1 MRHSVPGQQANTDR
15 PVTTGGEVRLLGPV
29 RLIGP
34 DGPVALPDESRLLLG
49 LLALRAGEPVPDAEL
64 LAAIGTSG
72 TARTR
77 ADDPTSPCAPV
88 DGPGHTGAAVDG
100 PTSPCAAVDG
110 PGHTGAAVDGP
121 TSPRAPVDGP
131 RHARAAVD
139 GAVRADVRILDR
151 PATLLAAALADCGSP
166 DALEIGPAGYR
177 LRLPGSRI
185 DAHRFIRL
193 VARAR
198 RRMAAGDLPAA
209 GRLFGAALAT
219 WSDPATPGPG
229 TGLVPDPAVV
239 TCSGTLPPG
248 ARPEIVPP
256 SVTCPGTGVAP
267 EPAVVTCS
275 GTLPPGARPE
285 IVPPTVPGSP
295 EPTGQPLAEAG
306 GEPLRGHRLCPSGWA
321 AVEVRRLRQA
331 RFDAFEDRWECLLR
345 LAVSAYAA
353 AGGPVADR
361 SVVAAGAAGTR
372 LARTAVGELSVAV
385 AGRPLRA
392 RLWELLLVASFL
404 ADGRRAAAQ
413 VQRRAREVF
422 SEQLGV
428 EPAGRICA
436 LAEAAQRG
444 ELPEDWATGQRG
456 EPVPEAGTGRPA
468 SRARAAARLPV
479 PLTALLG
486 REDLLDV
493 VGQRLDQHRLVSLTG
508 TGGAGKTRLAVAAA
522 GRVTDRPVWFVDLTA
537 VESPVRVP
545 QAVAAA
551 LGVPDLGRDLVE
563 ALVADLGAV
572 PALLVLD
579 NCEHLVTGCAELV
592 GRLLSQCPGLRVLA
606 TSRVALRVPGESRI
620 RVPALAVPEPASGH
634 DIAALRAHPATRL
647 FLERAH
653 EFSGRPVPEAS
664 AEAVVRLCAELDG
677 LPLAIELAA
686 ARTPMLSVNEITTRL
701 RADVRLLRSSDPRT
715 PDRHRSIA
723 AAVESSLAQ
732 LEPDACRLFD
742 RLSICAGGFDAELA
756 EAMGGASAPADLA
769 ALVEAS
775 LAEPLPGEPA
785 ESSPTSGQPSE
796 AMPVRYRMLAPIR
809 RHALSRL
816 VASGAEVAA
825 RQDLATYCLGL
836 AERADAQLRGAV
848 QDRWLSRL
856 RAEDSNLR
864 SAMTWLAEAGAGGP
878 VHGDLRLATA
888 LSMYCRLEG
897 HYRDGHRWLA
907 GALARHPAAP
917 PALRARAGIGAAML
931 AMLRCDYPAAIEHAK
946 LARTACRGTG
956 DRRTQARVELIL
968 GSVAREQARYAES
981 ARHLATAGAIFAE
994 CDDEWGEA
1002 QTTELRG
1009 FTAWLAGDLD
1019 RAYSRLRASLRR
1031 HERLGD
1037 ALAAASALM
1046 NLGAV
1051 ALYQGDIDRASSL
1064 LDVALRR
1071 HSAIGFPEGVG
1082 WAHNLRGLVE
1092 LRGGRTRQAAGHLRI
1107 SLAEHRRV
1115 GDLWRTASVLEAL
1128 AEVAR
1133 LEGEPIRGARLL
1145 GAADRIRAEIGAPV
1159 PACERPDAEAT
1170 ERALRAQLD
1179 GPTRSRRAGRTRAEG
1194 RPGAGGWPRTTGWPG
1209 PEPDGRQP
1217 GAGGWRPGPEADG
1230 RRSGS
1235 GGWRPGSEP
1244 VGWRPEADG
1253 WRLGSPGAAGS
1264 LLGTGAFAVAHR
1276 YGRDAPLDAVLAAV
1290 PPEGDP

>member
-1 MRHSVPGQQANTDR
+1 MRHSVPGQQAKMDR
-15 PVTTGGEVRLLGPV
+15 TGSTGGEVRLLGTV
-29 RLIGP
+29 RLVGP
-34 DGPVALPDESRLLLG
+34 GGPVDLPDESSLLLG

-64 LAAIGTSG
+64 LAALGTSATG
-72 TARTR
+72 RIR
-77 ADDPTSPCAPV
+77 ADRPTQP
-88 DGPGHTGAAVDG
+88 GPAADAHSLSAAAAVDAHSLSAAADHLLPAAAIAD
-100 PTSPCAAVDG
+100 PTLPGDAAVDN
-110 PGHTGAAVDGP
+110 PVPAE
-121 TSPRAPVDGP
+121 PRVLD
-131 RHARAAVD
+131 RAA
-139 GAVRADVRILDR
+139 I
-151 PATLLAAALADCGSP
+151 LLATALADCGSP
-166 DALEIGPAGYR
+166 DALEIGPGGYR

-185 DAHRFIRL
+185 DAHRFTRL

-198 RRMAAGDLPAA
+198 RRMAAGELPAA
-209 GRLFGAALAT
+209 VRLFDAALAT
-219 WSDPATPGPG
+219 WTEPTTAGSGTDAIPGPAAG
-229 TGLVPDPAVV
+229 TCAGPGPAGPGPDIVPLVPPA
-239 TCSGTLPPG
+239 SL
-248 ARPEIVPP
+248 VPP
-256 SVTCPGTGVAP
+256 VAP
-267 EPAVVTCS
+267 ES
-275 GTLPPGARPE
+275 
-285 IVPPTVPGSP
+285 
-295 EPTGQPLAEAG
+295 TGQVLAEDG
-306 GEPLRGHRLCPSGWA
+306 GGPLRGHRLCPSGWA
-321 AVEVRRLRQA
+321 ATEVRRLRRA
-331 RFDAFEDRWECLLR
+331 RDDAFEDRWECLLR

-372 LARTAVGELSVAV
+372 LARTAVGELSAAV

-422 SEQLGV
+422 AEQLGV
-428 EPAGRICA
+428 EPAGRVCV

-444 ELPEDWATGQRG
+444 ELPEDWATGDRP
-456 EPVPEAGTGRPA
+456 EPVPEAAAGLPA
-468 SRARAAARLPV
+468 SRPRPATRLPV

-486 REDLLDV
+486 RDELLDV

-508 TGGAGKTRLAVAAA
+508 TGGAGKTRLALAAA
-522 GRVTDRPVWFVDLTA
+522 GRVTDRPVWFVDLTP

-551 LGVPDLGRDLVE
+551 LGVPDLGRDVVE

-572 PALLVLD
+572 PAMLVLD

-592 GRLLSQCPGLRVLA
+592 GRLLSHCPELRVLA

-620 RVPALAVPEPASGH
+620 RVPALAGPEPGGGH
-634 DIAALRAHPATRL
+634 DLDALAAHPATRL

-653 EFSGRPVPEAS
+653 EFSGRPVAEAS
-664 AEAVVRLCAELDG
+664 ADAVVRLCAELDG

-686 ARTPMLSVNEITTRL
+686 ARTPLLTVNEIIARL
-701 RADVRLLRSSDPRT
+701 RADVRLLRSPDPRV

-723 AAVESSLAQ
+723 TAVESSLAQ

-756 EAMGGASAPADLA
+756 EAVGGSSAPAALA

-775 LAEPLPGEPA
+775 LAEPMPGGPAEPAGASGEPP
-785 ESSPTSGQPSE
+785 EVT
-796 AMPVRYRMLAPIR
+796 PVRYRMLEPIR
-809 RHALSRL
+809 RHALARL
-816 VASGAEVAA
+816 VAAGAEVSA

-836 AERADAQLRGAV
+836 AERADARLRGAA
-848 QDRWLSRL
+848 QERWLSRL

-864 SAMTWLAEAGAGGP
+864 SAMSWLAEAGAGGP
-878 VHGDLRLATA
+878 AHGDLRLAAA

-907 GALARHPAAP
+907 GALARHPTAP
-917 PALRARAGIGAAML
+917 PALRARGGIGAAML

-946 LARTACRGTG
+946 LARAACRGTG
-956 DRRTQARVELIL
+956 DRRTEARVEVIL
-968 GSVAREQARYAES
+968 GSVAREQARYGES
-981 ARHLATAGAIFAE
+981 AHHLATAGAIFAE

-1019 RAYSRLRASLRR
+1019 RADSRLRASLRR
-1031 HERLGD
+1031 HQRLGD
-1037 ALAAASALM
+1037 DLAAASALM

-1051 ALYQGDIDRASSL
+1051 ALYQGDIDRASAL

-1071 HSAIGFPEGVG
+1071 NSAVGFPEGVG
-1082 WAHNLRGLVE
+1082 WAHNLRGLIE

-1159 PACERPDAEAT
+1159 PACERRDAEAT
-1170 ERALRAQLD
+1170 ERALRTQLD
-1179 GPTRSRRAGRTRAEG
+1179 GPAWPGRAGRSRSDGQSGAAG
-1194 RPGAGGWPRTTGWPG
+1194 RSRSAGWPG
-1209 PEPDGRQP
+1209 VE
-1217 GAGGWRPGPEADG
+1217 
-1230 RRSGS
+1230 S
-1235 GGWRPGSEP
+1235 GGWRPGSDP
-1244 VGWRPEADG
+1244 GGWRPGSDPGG
-1253 WRLGSPGAAGS
+1253 WRLGSDGAAEPVP
-1264 LLGTGAFAVAHR
+1264 GTGVFAVAHR
-1276 YGRDAPLDAVLAAV
+1276 YGRDTPLDAVLAAAV
-1290 PPEGDP
+1290 PPERGPQTRQGLPAPD